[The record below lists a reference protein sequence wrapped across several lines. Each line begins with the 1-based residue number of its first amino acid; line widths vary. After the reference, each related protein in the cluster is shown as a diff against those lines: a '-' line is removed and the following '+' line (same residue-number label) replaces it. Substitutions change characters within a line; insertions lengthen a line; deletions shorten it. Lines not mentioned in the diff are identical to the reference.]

1 MPSSYLKQDQS
12 KTKCPVWSV
21 GKRALKKLCINSQFG
36 YCAQAW
42 INRSRNQQ
50 KNRIHEKALRFVYN
64 NKNSTLKE
72 LLTKE
77 KSEV

>member
-1 MPSSYLKQDQS
+1 MKE
-12 KTKCPVWSV
+12 
-21 GKRALKKLCINSQFG
+21 KRALKKLYINSQFG

-42 INRSRNQQ
+42 INHSRKHE
-50 KNRIHEKALRFVYN
+50 KNRIHAKALRFVYN

-77 KSEV
+77 KSVV

>member
-1 MPSSYLKQDQS
+1 M
-12 KTKCPVWSV
+12 
-21 GKRALKKLCINSQFG
+21 ALKKLCINSQFG
-36 YCAQAW
+36 YWAQAW
-42 INRSRNQQ
+42 INRSRNHE

-77 KSEV
+77 KSVV